1 MKKMMVGIVGA
12 AALLSATAFADTL
25 SLNSQ
30 NMTNPITV
38 KCGASRDAERDTG
51 MPIPTDGQRSIHYF
65 LVRILLGSPLYCDF
79 YDGSADIGYAK
90 LTISDDYMTA
100 QINDFSFDQTHYNV
114 AISSGSYNPLPVNT
128 SAKDIS
134 VMLTK
139 L

>member
-1 MKKMMVGIVGA
+1 
-12 AALLSATAFADTL
+12 
-25 SLNSQ
+25 
-30 NMTNPITV
+30 
-38 KCGASRDAERDTG
+38 

-65 LVRILLGSPLYCDF
+65 FIKVLLGSPIYCDF
-79 YDGSADIGYAK
+79 YDSSADIGYAK

-114 AISSGSYNPLPVNT
+114 AISSGSYSSLPINT
-128 SAKDIS
+128 SAKNIS